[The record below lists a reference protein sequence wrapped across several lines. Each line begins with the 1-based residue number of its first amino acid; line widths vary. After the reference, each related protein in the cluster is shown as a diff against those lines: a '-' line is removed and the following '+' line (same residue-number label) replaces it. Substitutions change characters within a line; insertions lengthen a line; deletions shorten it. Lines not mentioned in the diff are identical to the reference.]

1 MSQFEQALDK
11 SKLTTP
17 MWLLWILSAGL
28 IALDGFDFFSSSALL
43 YLSSKKIFLLTPAQI
58 GSVAVAAI
66 FGSLIGSLTLG
77 AITDKIGRQ
86 KKCY

>member
-28 IALDGFDFFSSSALL
+28 IALDGFDFFIIGIALPFL
-43 YLSSKKIFLLTPAQI
+43 EKDFLLTPAQI

-86 KKCY
+86 KCY

>member
-28 IALDGFDFFSSSALL
+28 IALDGFDFFHHRHCFTFPRKRFF
-43 YLSSKKIFLLTPAQI
+43 Y
-58 GSVAVAAI
+58 
-66 FGSLIGSLTLG
+66 
-77 AITDKIGRQ
+77 
-86 KKCY
+86 